1 MLSKRQVEIS
11 HLKHNGGVHIL
22 MKSLLLGA
30 MVAILGFIIT
40 YTLARSQGI
49 AIAMSFAAMLLVG
62 AVITCSSLI
71 ILAIEKNK

>member
-1 MLSKRQVEIS
+1 
-11 HLKHNGGVHIL
+11 

-30 MVAILGFIIT
+30 IVAILGFFGT
-40 YTLARSQGI
+40 YGLARSQGI

-62 AVITCSSLI
+62 TVITCSRLI